1 LREENIN
8 KSHFI
13 AKMEKVLV
21 VVVGGGGHMPDKI
34 LD

>member
-1 LREENIN
+1 LTEENIN

-21 VVVGGGGHMPDKI
+21 VVGGHMADKI